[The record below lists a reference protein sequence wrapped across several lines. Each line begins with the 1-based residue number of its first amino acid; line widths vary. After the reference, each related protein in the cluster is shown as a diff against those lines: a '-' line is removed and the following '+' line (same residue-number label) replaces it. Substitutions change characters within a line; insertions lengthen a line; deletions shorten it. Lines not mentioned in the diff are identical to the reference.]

1 MIYAFIWQGKDT
13 KMTVPTIH
21 YALELILEHDRN
33 DGMGHEAPR
42 QKTSTSANDSNASTI
57 NKESSGAQILPTS
70 GEVVVRKESSKELL
84 RTTQCLLVVNSKGS
98 RAA

>member
-1 MIYAFIWQGKDT
+1 MIYEFIWQGKDT
-13 KMTVPTIH
+13 KMTVLTIH

-33 DGMGHEAPR
+33 DGMGREAPR

-57 NKESSGAQILPTS
+57 KESSGSQILPTS
-70 GEVVVRKESSKELL
+70 RQVVVRKESSKELL
-84 RTTQCLLVVNSKGS
+84 GTTQCLLVVNSTGS